1 MATTRRVQRVKKRR
15 LTDEDAV
22 RIGSLIK
29 GQPSNRP
36 MTWHGVVRLV
46 ESSLG
51 HRWTRQ
57 TLQAH
62 EKVKG
67 AYDEHARRYQEFRSS
82 GKISRAKAPEI
93 VVLQQKLDGEQA
105 ENAALRETLRK
116 YDELFCTYLQN
127 AIRHGLSPE
136 QLGAPLVAPFRGQTG
151 WAKRRTK
158 AKGKKT

>member
-1 MATTRRVQRVKKRR
+1 MVTTRRVQRVKKRR
-15 LTDEDAV
+15 LTNEDAI

-36 MTWHGVVRLV
+36 MTWDGVVRLV

-67 AYDEHARRYQEFRSS
+67 AYGEHARRYQEFRAS
-82 GKISRAKAPEI
+82 GKVSRAKAPEI
-93 VVLQQKLDGEQA
+93 DLLQQKLDGERA
-105 ENAALRETLRK
+105 ENAALREMLRK
-116 YDELFCTYLQN
+116 YDELLCTYLHN
-127 AIRHGLSPE
+127 ALRHGLSPE
-136 QLGAPLVAPFRGQTG
+136 QLEAPLVAPFRGQTG
-151 WAKRRTK
+151 WAKRR
-158 AKGKKT
+158 AKPEAKKP